1 MLKSVLD
8 MFAEVQTLFALHKPT
23 KLRLVSAIN
32 FELLKSLT
40 EFLSPFADATKLF
53 ESENKPTLHM
63 VIPKMNKLKQICE
76 ASNQDSFTMKAV
88 KKKALEFI
96 NSKFKPHVLHKVA
109 VFLNP
114 RQKSMLVLCEEDQ
127 TIVLDYVKAKM
138 DLMQVKLK
146 EDSYSINQL
155 IVKEESN
162 IPSSK
167 RAREESNIPPSKKVR
182 YDFDEFDDIEEVP
195 EQLSE
200 ILAYQKHKLPQ
211 SDDSTL
217 LEYWQANENRFPAL
231 SALAKQVFSVMAT
244 SSASERVFSHAGYV
258 VSARRSNLS
267 SNSVDS
273 ILFINSLLRA
283 KKTRK
288 LVK

>member
-1 MLKSVLD
+1 ML
-8 MFAEVQTLFALHKPT
+8 A
-23 KLRLVSAIN
+23 
-32 FELLKSLT
+32 
-40 EFLSPFADATKLF
+40 
-53 ESENKPTLHM
+53 
-63 VIPKMNKLKQICE
+63 
-76 ASNQDSFTMKAV
+76 
-88 KKKALEFI
+88 
-96 NSKFKPHVLHKVA
+96 
-109 VFLNP
+109 
-114 RQKSMLVLCEEDQ
+114 LCEEDQ

-167 RAREESNIPPSKKVR
+167 RAREESNIPPSKKVC

-231 SALAKQVFSVMAT
+231 SALVKQVFSVMAT

-267 SNSVDS
+267 SHSVDS

-283 KKTRK
+283 KKTSQIY
-288 LVK
+288 